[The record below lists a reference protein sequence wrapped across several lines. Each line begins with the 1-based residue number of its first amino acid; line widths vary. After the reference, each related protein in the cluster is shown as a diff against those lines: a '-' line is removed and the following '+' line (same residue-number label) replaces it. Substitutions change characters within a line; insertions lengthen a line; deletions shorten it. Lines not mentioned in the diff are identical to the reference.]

1 VPYSAVERAISKGA
15 SSVADLQRATT
26 ACTRCFGCRFELEEL
41 LRTHLGEG
49 YRGET
54 HITLPADYAK
64 TERVQPMYMPAL
76 AGFCGY
82 DVDTR
87 LVVFNW
93 EGARRPVHFRV
104 DLMQTSAE
112 RVSTWHREVQSG
124 ASSVLELSRAEIGS
138 VLPAGVGIVKL
149 VLDTVE
155 VGSLRPYF
163 HFETP
168 TSVTSTHE
176 KKGAKD
182 PSRVSGRRY
191 HWLFPIGRSRAP
203 EEAYLFL
210 VNTQLETMTGQRLV
224 WQSADGESVEVPLP
238 PLEFEQAHFVPL
250 HEHVPAIAAGTKAGA
265 VRLEPAR
272 FMVAGFMV
280 RHDPEAQLW
289 RVQHL

>member
-1 VPYSAVERAISKGA
+1 VPYEIVEQAIRKGA
-15 SSVADLQRATT
+15 TSVADLQRATT
-26 ACTRCFGCRFELEEL
+26 ACTRCFGCRFELEGL
-41 LRTHLGEG
+41 LRTHLGES
-49 YRGET
+49 YQGEAR
-54 HITLPADYAK
+54 ITLPADYAR
-64 TERVQPMYMPAL
+64 TERVQPMYMPVL
-76 AGFCGY
+76 AGFRGY

-93 EGARRPVHFRV
+93 EGARAPVHFRV
-104 DLMQTSAE
+104 DLMQTTAE
-112 RVSTWHREVQSG
+112 RVATWHREVSSG
-124 ASSVLELSRAEIGS
+124 SSSVLELSRAEIGS
-138 VLPAGVGIVKL
+138 TLPQGVGIVKL

-163 HFETP
+163 HFSTP

-182 PSRVSGRRY
+182 PSRVGGRRY
-191 HWLFPIGRSRAP
+191 HWLFPIGRSSAP

-224 WQSADGESVEVPLP
+224 WQSVGGERVDVPLP
-238 PLEFEQAHFVPL
+238 PLEFEQAAFVPL
-250 HEHVPAIAAGTKAGA
+250 HEHVPAIAAGTSAGS
-265 VRLEPAR
+265 VRLEPPR